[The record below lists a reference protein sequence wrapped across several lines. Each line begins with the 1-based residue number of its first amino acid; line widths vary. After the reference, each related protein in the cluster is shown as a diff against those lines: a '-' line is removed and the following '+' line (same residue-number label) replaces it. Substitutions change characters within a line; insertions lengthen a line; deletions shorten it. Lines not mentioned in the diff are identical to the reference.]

1 MSEASFHKLANASLL
16 AALGVVAIHLPVPYE
31 AGSAWQYL
39 HRLVSLGLGKAAV
52 PFFFIVSGYL
62 LALHAGEPGWWKS
75 ALRKRVRTLLVPYL
89 IWSVAFAL
97 VLFAASAIKE
107 LPALPDRAFVAEW
120 MAEKKWLVFGLDVT
134 DVPLLVPLW
143 YVRTLAILAIASPLI
158 LRVLGRWGRF
168 ALCFLFAVYLV
179 FSIALEFCPDL
190 IQNPLV
196 AAIRQTFHPESVFY
210 FSLGLWLQT
219 TSRRPDLGGGPRRSP
234 LVLSVSAFL
243 AVALLVLRVILIFSG
258 RPYLVPYAV
267 VVPFVL
273 IAFWESVPDTPWPT
287 GLTSLSFPIYV
298 LHFFV
303 THAAGVLL
311 ARRGDDVLR
320 IVAVYL
326 LAVLLSAACALALR
340 RFAPRFAAVAFG
352 GR

>member
-1 MSEASFHKLANASLL
+1 MSEASFHRLANASLL
-16 AALGVVAIHLPVPYE
+16 AALGVVAIHLPLPYE
-31 AGSAWQYL
+31 AGSAWHYL

-52 PFFFIVSGYL
+52 PFFFLVSGYL

-107 LPALPDRAFVAEW
+107 LPALPDRAFVTEW
-120 MAEKKWLVFGLDVT
+120 LTAKKGLVFGLDVT

-158 LRVLGRWGRF
+158 LGILGRCGKS
-168 ALCFLFAVYLV
+168 ALYFLFAVSLL
-179 FSIALEFCPDL
+179 FSFAVEYRPEIIFDPVIKAF
-190 IQNPLV
+190 
-196 AAIRQTFHPESVFY
+196 RQTLHPESVFY

-219 TSRRPDLGGGPRRSP
+219 TSRRSDRIGLRRSP
-234 LVLSVSAFL
+234 LVLSVSASL
-243 AVALLVLRVILIFSG
+243 AVALLVLRVILIFSD

-273 IAFWESVPDTPWPT
+273 IAFWESVPDTPWPA
-287 GLTSLSFPIYV
+287 GLTSLSFPIYILHYFV
-298 LHFFV
+298 LH
-303 THAAGVLL
+303 AADVLL
-311 ARRGDDVLR
+311 AGRGDNVLR
-320 IVAVYL
+320 IVVVYL